1 MSEDRVRRIV
11 REEIAM
17 ALVKIVKEADWRQ
30 DPASDD
36 DDHMAALYMIKE
48 VVETV
53 ADGMVRELA
62 RTSQAGG
69 S

>member
-17 ALVKIVKEADWRQ
+17 ALVKIVKEADWRY
-30 DPASDD
+30 DVTSDD
-36 DDHMAALYMIKE
+36 DAYLTSLATLKD

-53 ADGMVRELA
+53 ADGMVRDL
-62 RTSQAGG
+62 AGG